1 MFLTCEQLAQ
11 NLSELED
18 GRVNAVRRA
27 EAAFHLSWCRD
38 CQAYVAQFRAV
49 RATLAAQKA
58 VDDAAPAVAALTVF
72 RDWHPGG
79 GGNDDDDGDDGDL
92 P

>member
-38 CQAYVAQFRAV
+38 CQTYVAQFRAV

-58 VDDAAPAVAALTVF
+58 GDDAAPTGAALAAF
-72 RDWHPGG
+72 RDWEPGMV
-79 GGNDDDDGDDGDL
+79 GNDDDDSDL